1 METSRKGIFVVLE
14 GNDGSGKATQ
24 AELLLAR
31 LRSEGREAEKID
43 FPQYDQNTFG
53 ALIGEC
59 LAGKRGD
66 FLNLDPKIASSLYAL
81 DRFESSARIAEFLD
95 RGVTVVADRYAGSN
109 QIHQGGKISDEKER
123 EQFLLWLEK
132 VEFGILG
139 IPKPT
144 LTVYLR
150 VPVDI
155 SLGLLSEKRKA
166 KNLELGERERDV
178 VEEDRAYLE
187 RSIATA
193 DWLVSREKWSV
204 VECVGEGT
212 LRSRED
218 IHAAIWEHFTR
229 VTSAG

>member
-24 AELLLAR
+24 AQLLLDR

-53 ALIGEC
+53 VLIGEC

-66 FLNLDPKIASSLYAL
+66 FLHLDPKIASSLYAL
-81 DRFESSARIAEFLD
+81 DRFESSKRIAELLN
-95 RGVTVVADRYAGSN
+95 RGVVVVADRYAGSN
-109 QIHQGGKISDEKER
+109 QIHQGGKIADEHER
-123 EQFLLWLEK
+123 EQFLLWLEN

-144 LTVYLR
+144 CTVYLR
-150 VPVDI
+150 VPVKV

-193 DWLVSREKWSV
+193 DWLVNREKWNV
-204 VECVGEGT
+204 VECMEGGV

-218 IHAAIWEHFTR
+218 IHASIWDHFTR
-229 VTSAG
+229 VAATG